1 MKTFMFTGR
10 KYGED
15 KYNPIEE
22 KKFEPKQFES
32 LSHAEVWF
40 LANYPDYY
48 FGGSIKQMN
57 VKNPDFVC
65 IPVPD
70 YYKDF
75 YETDNM
81 AYIVVKELEYL
92 KSLVK

>member
-32 LSHAEVWF
+32 ITHAEAWF

-48 FGGSIKQMN
+48 FGGNIKQ
-57 VKNPDFVC
+57 VGGEGDFVC

-70 YYKDF
+70 YYKEF
-75 YETDNM
+75 YDTDNM
-81 AYIVVKELEYL
+81 AYIAVKELEYL
-92 KSLVK
+92 KSLIK

>member
-10 KYGED
+10 KYGEN
-15 KYNPIEE
+15 KYNYIEE

-32 LSHAEVWF
+32 ILHAEVWF

-48 FGGSIKQMN
+48 FGGNIQQ
-57 VKNPDFVC
+57 VGGRQDFTC
-65 IPVPD
+65 IPVPY

-75 YETDNM
+75 YKTDNM
-81 AYIVVKELEYL
+81 AYIAAKELEYL
-92 KSLVK
+92 KSLIK